1 MRAFLILF
9 FFVLTGGLQAQTA
22 TEILQRSEEILRGVN
37 SSQAVIKMTI
47 ERPKYSR
54 EMTIHSWSV
63 GDEYA
68 LMYIAEPV
76 RDKGT
81 VFLKK
86 GSEIWNWVPS
96 IEKVIKLP
104 PSMMMQS
111 WMGSDFTN
119 DDLVKSSSMVDDYS
133 QTLLEEE
140 EVDGRLCYV
149 LELVPSDEAAVVW
162 GKLKMWIDK
171 EHAFQLKTEF
181 YDEDGYLINT
191 MEGSGIKELGGKML
205 PSIATLIPEEDPDN
219 RTVIEYLEFTF
230 DQPQDE
236 SFFTIQNMKRMRID
250 K

>member
-1 MRAFLILF
+1 MRVLVICFFLFCSGALS
-9 FFVLTGGLQAQTA
+9 AQSA
-22 TEILQRSEEILRGVN
+22 AEILQQSEEILRGVT

-47 ERPKYSR
+47 QRPKYTR
-54 EMTIHSWSV
+54 EMKIHSWTV

-86 GSEIWNWVPS
+86 GKEIWNWVPS

-119 DDLVKSSSMVDDYS
+119 DDLVKSSSMVDDYA

-140 EVDGRLCYV
+140 EIEGRPCHV
-149 LELVPSDEAAVVW
+149 LELFPNDEAAVVW

-171 EHAFQLKTEF
+171 EDSFQLKTEF

-191 MEGSGIKELGGKML
+191 MEGSQVKELGGKML
-205 PSIATLIPEEDPDN
+205 PSVATLIPEEDPDN
-219 RTVIEYLEFTF
+219 RTIIEYLEFEF
-230 DQPQDE
+230 DQPKEDN
-236 SFFTIQNMKRMRID
+236 FFSIQNMKRMRVD
-250 K
+250 